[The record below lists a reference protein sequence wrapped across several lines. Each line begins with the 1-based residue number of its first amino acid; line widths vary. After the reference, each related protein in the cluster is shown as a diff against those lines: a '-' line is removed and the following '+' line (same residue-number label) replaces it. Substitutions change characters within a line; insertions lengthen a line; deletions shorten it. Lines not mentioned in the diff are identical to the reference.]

1 LLKLK
6 FRRGRKEKPLVLLVR
21 EEIEWYWWTRLGRL
35 GRGYLLLSSLLA
47 VVSSLVTMYILF
59 QPLVYYDGFQLSGFI
74 APLRYSLSIAGE
86 PARYPVLDSLSVIS
100 IFMYLFALITLSFGV
115 LGVIGVF
122 KKWRTWTAFTV
133 ASTSSASL
141 LVSLLYSLLRVYS
154 LNVIPSLPYT
164 ITVYSVGGGR
174 IILNPPRTTYT
185 WVYWL
190 PWRPLYFFI
199 AYTLLIAFT
208 AGSLV
213 LLVLNPKPPVVKSK
227 PRRKKGGSSGA

>member
-1 LLKLK
+1 MLKLK
-6 FRRGRKEKPLVLLVR
+6 FRRRKEKPLVLLVR

-47 VVSSLVTMYILF
+47 VGSSLVTMYILF
-59 QPLVYYDGFQLSGFI
+59 QPLVYYDGYQLSGFI
-74 APLRYSLSIAGE
+74 APLRYSLSVAGV
-86 PARYPVLDSLSVIS
+86 PVRYPVLDSLFTISV
-100 IFMYLFALITLSFGV
+100 FMYLFALITLSFGI

-122 KKWRTWTAFTV
+122 KEWRTWIAYTV
-133 ASTSSASL
+133 ASTGSASL

-164 ITVYSVGGGR
+164 ITVYSVGGGI
-174 IILNPPRTTYT
+174 IILNPPKTTYT

-199 AYTLLIAFT
+199 VYTLLIAFT
-208 AGSLV
+208 AGSLI
-213 LLVLNPKPPVVKSK
+213 LLLLNPKPPVTKTK
-227 PRRKKGGSSGA
+227 PKRKR